1 MEKRVVVIGTGNVAT
16 HLTEALLSAGLPV
29 AMLFSRTPRH
39 AAEAGQRFQLPYT
52 SDWSELP
59 SDAGYYIYS
68 VSDTALPEVL
78 DRNLAPGAIHI
89 HTAGSIGMDVFGAT
103 KPRHG
108 VLYPLQTFSKNKALN
123 FKDVPLFIEASS
135 PEVLGELN
143 QLASLLSTKVRT
155 ISTAQ
160 RRQLHLAAVYA
171 CNFVNHL
178 YAVAD
183 ELVQDS
189 GLPFEVLIPLINETA
204 AKVSE
209 LTPRQAQTGPAL
221 RGDRGVMDKHLALL
235 HDHPQFRELY
245 TLLSKSIADKGSSNL

>member
-78 DRNLAPGAIHI
+78 ERKLAPEAIHL

-178 YAVAD
+178 YALSA
-183 ELVQDS
+183 ELIRQEDI
-189 GLPFEVLIPLINETA
+189 PFEVLLPLITETA
-204 AKVSE
+204 AKVKE
-209 LTPRQAQTGPAL
+209 MAPMEAQTGPAV
-221 RGDRGVMDKHLALL
+221 RNDKTVMRQQMEWIDDL
-235 HDHPQFRELY
+235 HIRELY
-245 TLLSKSIADKGSSNL
+245 RLLSESIVRLTKSND